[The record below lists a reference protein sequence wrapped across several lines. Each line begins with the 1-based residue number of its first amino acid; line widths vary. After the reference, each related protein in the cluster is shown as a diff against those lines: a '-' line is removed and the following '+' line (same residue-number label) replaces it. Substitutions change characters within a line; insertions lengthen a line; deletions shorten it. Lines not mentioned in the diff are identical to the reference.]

1 MAEQQRGSQGSQ
13 ASIPDAV
20 EAGRLA
26 ALAASPLP
34 LRVFVRAGAFLL
46 TVIAIA
52 WVFDALRLINMA
64 VHTAQFLSVVLG
76 ISIPLVFLAVP
87 ARRGTKRTGVPWYD
101 LLMAIASFAT
111 MAYVTV
117 RYPHLLREVAY
128 MPTDA
133 IVIGAVIL
141 PILLEGL
148 RRTVGA
154 TLVGIILTFS
164 LVVLFGEHIP
174 GKMQARPINLDEL
187 LVYLAIDTN
196 AMLGRSLYIAASIV
210 ITFVLMGEIL
220 ARSGGSRFFTEVS
233 VALMGGYRGGSAKIS
248 VVASSLFG
256 SISGSVVSNVAST
269 GIITIPMMKS
279 DGYAAHQAGA
289 IEATASTGGQ
299 LMPPVMGAAAFL
311 MAEYLQIDYSEVVL
325 AALIPAIL
333 YYVAL
338 FIFIDLLA
346 ARLGIQAARHGKR
359 NFLAI
364 LRHGWFFPLPFGVL
378 IVALFWLNERPGIAA
393 IYACLVLIPVGFLI
407 GYRGLRMKL
416 RDILDAFVS
425 TGLVVLDLMMIGAAA
440 GLIIGM
446 LQVSGLGFG
455 LILAFVQVGEG
466 NIFLLLVMAAV
477 ICIVLGMGMPTVGV
491 YVLLAALVAPALVE
505 VGLSALGSHLFIL
518 YFGMMSMITPPIC
531 VAAFA
536 GATIAGSDPMRT
548 GWSAMKF
555 GWTAYI
561 IPFLF
566 ILSPSLLMQGET
578 ISIILAFVTA
588 VGGVWLVSIGFVGH
602 FAGSLSVLLRAS
614 FVVAGVALMVPVDLH
629 PSAYWSD
636 IFGFA
641 SGLTLVALCII
652 RNRGSVAPASEQRAL
667 K

>member
-1 MAEQQRGSQGSQ
+1 
-13 ASIPDAV
+13 V
-20 EAGRLA
+20 ESARLEG
-26 ALAASPLP
+26 LAASPLL
-34 LRVFVRAGAFLL
+34 LRVIVRAGAFLL
-46 TVIAIA
+46 TAIAIA

-64 VHTAQFLSVVLG
+64 VHTAQFLSVVLA
-76 ISIPLVFLAVP
+76 ISIPLVFLSIP
-87 ARRGTKRTGVPWYD
+87 ARRGTKRRRVPWYD
-101 LLMAIASFAT
+101 VLMAALGFAT

-117 RYPHLLREVAY
+117 QYPILLLNVAY

-133 IVIGAVIL
+133 VVVGAIIL
-141 PILLEGL
+141 PLLLEGL
-148 RRTVGA
+148 RRTVGL
-154 TLVGIILTFS
+154 TLVAIILLFA
-164 LVVLFGEHIP
+164 VIVLFGEYIP

-187 LVYLAIDTN
+187 VVYLAIDTN

-210 ITFVLMGEIL
+210 IAFVFMGEIL

-233 VALMGGYRGGSAKIS
+233 TELMGGYRGGSAKIS

-269 GIITIPMMKS
+269 GIITIPMMKK
-279 DGYAAHQAGA
+279 DGYSAHQAGA

-333 YYVAL
+333 YYIAL
-338 FIFIDLLA
+338 FIQIDLEA
-346 ARLGIQAARHGKR
+346 ARRGIRASRQRKPR
-359 NFLAI
+359 VLEV
-364 LRHGWFFPLPFGVL
+364 LRHGWFFPLPFAVL
-378 IVALFWLNERPGIAA
+378 IVSLFWLNERPGIAA
-393 IYACLVLIPVGFLI
+393 IYACLVLIPLGLLI
-407 GYRGLRMKL
+407 GYRARRMKL
-416 RDILDAFVS
+416 RDIFDASVS

-446 LQVSGLGFG
+446 LQISGLGFA

-466 NIFLLLVMAAV
+466 HILVLLVLAAL

-531 VAAFA
+531 VGAFA

-566 ILSPSLLMQGET
+566 ILSPSLLMKGGALP
-578 ISIILAFVTA
+578 IVLAFVTA

-602 FAGSLSVLLRAS
+602 FAGHLNVVLRLS
-614 FVVAGVALMVPVDLH
+614 FVVAGFALMVPIDLH

-641 SGLTLVALCII
+641 AGLGLLALCAL
-652 RNRGSVAPASEQRAL
+652 RNRAPAASAN
-667 K
+667 